1 MLVFALSITPKRFLH
16 EVFAKHSDSR
26 TKKNTDKPFQFTYQ
40 GFNCDV
46 DNIVAQS
53 PFESYQCSFA
63 FSSFSSFLP
72 YIFSNV
78 SFSSTEHIHS
88 SLRGPP
94 AII

>member
-1 MLVFALSITPKRFLH
+1 MLIFALSITPKRFLH

-26 TKKNTDKPFQFTYQ
+26 TKKNTDKPFQLTYQ
-40 GFNCDV
+40 GFNCEV
-46 DNIVAQS
+46 DNLVAQS
-53 PFESYQCSFA
+53 PFESYQYSLA
-63 FSSFSSFLP
+63 FTSFSSFLP

>member
-1 MLVFALSITPKRFLH
+1 MLIFALSITPKRFLH

-26 TKKNTDKPFQFTYQ
+26 TKKNTDKPFQVNYQ
-40 GFNCDV
+40 GFNCEV
-46 DNIVAQS
+46 DNLVAQS
-53 PFESYQCSFA
+53 PFESYQNSFA
-63 FSSFSSFLP
+63 FPSSSSFIP

-78 SFSSTEHIHS
+78 SFFSTEHVHS